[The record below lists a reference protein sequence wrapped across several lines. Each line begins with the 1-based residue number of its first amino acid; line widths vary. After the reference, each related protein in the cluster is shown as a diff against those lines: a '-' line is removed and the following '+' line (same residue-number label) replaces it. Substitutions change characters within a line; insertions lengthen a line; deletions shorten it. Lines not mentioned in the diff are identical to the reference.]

1 MNPVLNRLL
10 DQRTEQI
17 ATMDAILSQVDGRD
31 MVDAERSLLE
41 AARQRIAELDAQIDP
56 LEAFEAMVGEHRTAD
71 PSRPA
76 PDRLPAQPRRADGG
90 ERAPQY
96 PTAGAFVVDYLRARG
111 IMDRGN
117 PDPAAAQRVAQARAV
132 VNQTT
137 GDVPG
142 VLPTSIVGP
151 VVNLI
156 DTNRPFISS
165 LGGSKAM
172 GFAGASFTRP
182 KITTHTQ
189 SGPQAGEKTQLASR
203 KMTITPIQFDKSTH
217 GGTLDISRQTIDWTS
232 PAAWDIIIKDLAD
245 QYAIETEEVASGLF
259 KTSTT
264 AAPVVVAGDTLAD
277 WATALYLAAA
287 QSYAAAKR
295 MPDRVWVSLDVWA
308 ALGSLVDVARLVMPP
323 SQTEQPAGSA
333 SLASF
338 MGDVIGLPRIVVPT
352 FASGTCIVGPS
363 TLFETYEEVI
373 GLLSVIEPSILGV
386 EVAYGGYLANGTLEP
401 TAFVPL
407 TPPASMALID
417 PVSVDAPADDA
428 TASDT
433 TASSSSTSS
442 SKSK

>member
-17 ATMDAILSQVDGRD
+17 ATMDAILSQVEGRD

-41 AARQRIAELDAQIDP
+41 AARQRIAELDAQIEP
-56 LEAFEAMVGEHRTAD
+56 LEAFEAMVGEHRTND
-71 PSRPA
+71 PGRPT
-76 PDRLPAQPRRADGG
+76 PERVPAQPRRADGG
-90 ERAPQY
+90 DRAPEY
-96 PTAGAFVVDYLRARG
+96 ATAGAFVVDYLRARG

-117 PDPAAAQRVAQARAV
+117 PDPAAAQRVAQTRAV

-137 GDVPG
+137 GDLTG
-142 VLPTSIVGP
+142 VLPTAIVGP
-151 VVNLI
+151 VVSLI
-156 DTNRPFISS
+156 DANRPFISS

-189 SGPQAGEKTQLASR
+189 SGPQAAEKTELPSR
-203 KMTITPIQFDKSTH
+203 KMVITPITFNKSTH
-217 GGTLDISRQTIDWTS
+217 GGTLDISRQSIDWTS

-245 QYAIETEEVASGLF
+245 QYAIETETVASGLF

-323 SQTEQPAGSA
+323 AQTEQPAGSA
-333 SLASF
+333 TLASF

-352 FASGTCIVGPS
+352 FAAGTCIVGPS
-363 TLFETYEEVI
+363 SLFETYEEVI

-386 EVAYGGYLANGTLEP
+386 EVAYGGYIANGTLEP

-407 TPPASMALID
+407 TPPAGMQTID
-417 PVSVDAPADDA
+417 VESFDAPDDA
-428 TASDT
+428 ADAKTA
-433 TASSSSTSS
+433 
-442 SKSK
+442 KK